1 MISTS
6 RADGK
11 HQSCW
16 ALISLLFLNVFYHLV
31 GILYCLCKYDVARY
45 AFVTKT
51 DKNRIKLVSNESIW
65 VKVVETYY
73 STCNIETKLR

>member
-1 MISTS
+1 MVLGLSTS

-16 ALISLLFLNVFYHLV
+16 VLISLLFLNVFYHLV

-51 DKNRIKLVSNESIW
+51 DNLLDNKTKPVQAQMIGLRLALSDNNRN
-65 VKVVETYY
+65 
-73 STCNIETKLR
+73 R